1 MTAPTIGF
9 GEVWP
14 TARRARRSASCMKS
28 ESVGTTAGRVRAAA
42 GLPKRESVR
51 FRRNGPCRRRFP
63 ALESGVMPKKKRV
76 ARPRVLW
83 QVNPT
88 TQVVHSARRYER
100 TTEKKEIRKTAED
113 EQER

>member
-1 MTAPTIGF
+1 
-9 GEVWP
+9 
-14 TARRARRSASCMKS
+14 
-28 ESVGTTAGRVRAAA
+28 
-42 GLPKRESVR
+42 
-51 FRRNGPCRRRFP
+51 
-63 ALESGVMPKKKRV
+63 MPKKKRV

>member
-1 MTAPTIGF
+1 VEGICLAG
-9 GEVWP
+9 V
-14 TARRARRSASCMKS
+14 ASNVQQEPSPACPALFVLFACFVHRQTNRFEEGKMPC
-28 ESVGTTAGRVRAAA
+28 GGR
-42 GLPKRESVR
+42 P
-51 FRRNGPCRRRFP
+51 PH
-63 ALESGVMPKKKRV
+63 LESGVMPKKKRV